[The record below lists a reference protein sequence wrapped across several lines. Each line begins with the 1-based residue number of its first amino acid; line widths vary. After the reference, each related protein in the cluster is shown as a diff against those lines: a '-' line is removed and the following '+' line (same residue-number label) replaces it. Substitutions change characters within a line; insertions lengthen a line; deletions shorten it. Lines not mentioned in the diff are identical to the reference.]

1 MSIKKNFTMQINQP
15 RLAKTIAYYDS
26 LLRRYARRFVHND
39 GIAAGIVLQVIDRQ
53 YELNGLVAGK
63 HLRTALKADVLLCCL
78 LLMQAH
84 LVGNQEYLINSQRP
98 GNITNQTETGKAAL
112 LN

>member
-1 MSIKKNFTMQINQP
+1 MSKKISPCELNQP
-15 RLAKTIAYYDS
+15 HLAKTIAYYDS

-39 GIAAGIVLQVIDRQ
+39 KIAAGIVLQVIDHQ

-63 HLRTALKADVLLCCL
+63 HVRQALKADVLLYCSL
-78 LLMQAH
+78 LIQAH
-84 LVGNQEYLINSQRP
+84 LVGNQEDVINPQRP
-98 GNITNQTETGKAAL
+98 INITHQTDAGKPVS

>member
-1 MSIKKNFTMQINQP
+1 MNKKDFTMQKNQP
-15 RLAKTIAYYDS
+15 HLAKTIAYYDP

-63 HLRTALKADVLLCCL
+63 HLRQALKADVLLYSF

-84 LVGNQEYLINSQRP
+84 LVGNHDYLINSQRHI
-98 GNITNQTETGKAAL
+98 NIINQTDAGKPVS

>member
-1 MSIKKNFTMQINQP
+1 MQMNQP
-15 RLAKTIAYYDS
+15 RLAKTIAYYDP

-39 GIAAGIVLQVIDRQ
+39 DIAAGIVLRVIDRQ
-53 YELNGLVAGK
+53 YELNGLVAGR
-63 HLRTALKADVLLCCL
+63 HLRQALKADVLLYSF

-84 LVGNQEYLINSQRP
+84 LVGNHNYLINSQRHI
-98 GNITNQTETGKAAL
+98 NIINQTDAGKPVS

>member
-1 MSIKKNFTMQINQP
+1 MNKKDFTMQKNQP
-15 RLAKTIAYYDS
+15 HLAKTIAYYDP

-39 GIAAGIVLQVIDRQ
+39 GIAAGIVLQVIDHQ

-63 HLRTALKADVLLCCL
+63 HVRQALKADVLLYCS
-78 LLMQAH
+78 LLMEAH
-84 LVGNQEYLINSQRP
+84 PVGNQENVINPQRP
-98 GNITNQTETGKAAL
+98 INITHQTDAGKPVS

>member
-1 MSIKKNFTMQINQP
+1 MSKKISPCELNP
-15 RLAKTIAYYDS
+15 HLAKTIAYYDR

-53 YELNGLVAGK
+53 YELNGLAGK
-63 HLRTALKADVLLCCL
+63 HLRQALKADILLYSF

-84 LVGNQEYLINSQRP
+84 LVGNQENIINSQRHT
-98 GNITNQTETGKAAL
+98 NIINQTDAGKPVS

>member
-1 MSIKKNFTMQINQP
+1 MQMNQP
-15 RLAKTIAYYDS
+15 RLAKMITYYEP

-39 GIAAGIVLQVIDRQ
+39 GIAAGIVLHVIDRQ

-63 HLRTALKADVLLCCL
+63 HRRAALKADVLLCCFL
-78 LLMQAH
+78 SMQAH
-84 LVGNQEYLINSQRP
+84 LVGNQEYLINFQRP
-98 GNITNQTETGKAAL
+98 INITNQTEADKAAS